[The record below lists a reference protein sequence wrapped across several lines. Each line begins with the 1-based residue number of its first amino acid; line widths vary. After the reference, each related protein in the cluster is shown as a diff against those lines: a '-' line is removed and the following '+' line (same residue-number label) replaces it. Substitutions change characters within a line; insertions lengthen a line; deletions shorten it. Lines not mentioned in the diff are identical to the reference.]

1 MVTQKQINM
10 DWRSLEQS
18 PYETDDGMSE
28 RWTGFLEAEYHAY
41 QKIYQ
46 SNWGESGV
54 YNLIKDLTSFINNQE
69 KVFILDDPS
78 MEGSSDI
85 GIIVFE
91 LKE

>member
-1 MVTQKQINM
+1 MVTQKEINKA
-10 DWRSLEQS
+10 WKSLEQS
-18 PYETDDGMSE
+18 PYENDAGLYE

-41 QKIYQ
+41 QKVYQ
-46 SNWGESGV
+46 SNWGEFGV
-54 YNLIKDLTSFINNQE
+54 HNLIADLTSFINNQE
-69 KVFILDDPS
+69 KVFILNDPS